1 MWQVDGMKEREL
13 TRGDLADMSWIF
25 FFRDDNPYR
34 EVWLNSQKSA
44 EAIVPAGSKQM
55 GRAEHQEV
63 SREHDSLEGLAT
75 TADNFI

>member
-1 MWQVDGMKEREL
+1 MRQVDGMKEREL
-13 TRGDLADMSWIF
+13 TRGDLACTSWMF

-34 EVWLNSQKSA
+34 EVRLNSQKSA
-44 EAIVPAGSKQM
+44 EAIVPAGSKQT

-63 SREHDSLEGLAT
+63 SRAHESFEGFAT